1 MNKKDDTDLKDFL
14 SDAHLRETPCKI
26 PEGYFNEMEDAI
38 HARIR
43 AEEVTAGNV
52 EGEKEVPTWKRM
64 LRPSLGLACSFLLIF
79 AFAYGIFALTGT
91 LKKKDAPASAS
102 VSYEEEEFV
111 NSDKGL
117 VRIVNIADYEQ
128 YVSENPSEANDSLS
142 EEDIVNYLTDGH
154 YPVYVLADME

>member
-14 SDAHLRETPCKI
+14 SDAHLREPPCKI
-26 PEGYFNEMEDAI
+26 PEGYFNEMEDVV
-38 HARIR
+38 HARIK
-43 AEEVTAGNV
+43 AEDGAAGKV
-52 EGEKEVPTWKRM
+52 GGEAESPTWKRM
-64 LRPSLGLACSFLLIF
+64 LRPSLELACSFLLIY

-111 NSDKGL
+111 NSGKGL

-142 EEDIVNYLTDGH
+142 EGDIVNYLIDGH